1 MEIRQIE
8 HFLTVARHLNFT
20 TAATQL
26 NISQSTLSRQITAM
40 EKELNVLLFAR
51 DNRNV
56 RLTRCG
62 QYLYS
67 EYAQIYAHYLQVTDN
82 AKQIFQ
88 GFSGNIKVGVLEEI
102 TLEGRLQDILHSYHQ
117 EYPNQV
123 IDMQRGSFKALTDSL
138 TTMELDFIITF
149 FFDIS
154 NNAAFRYRII
164 EDAVHGIIVSGKN
177 PLARRK
183 TLRFSDLKEETFII
197 LSREDSPLASS
208 GAINHC
214 MAHGFY
220 PKLKFA
226 PNLDT
231 AMLWV
236 EAGLGLAFTYA
247 KSVAAYN
254 PSMTF
259 IPFSPDDAIA
269 ESKMVLA
276 WNCGNSNPAITN
288 FIQMLDHARK
298 E

>member
-8 HFLTVARHLNFT
+8 YFLTVARHLNFT

-40 EKELNVLLFAR
+40 EKELNLLLFVR

-56 RLTRCG
+56 ALTGCG
-62 QYLYS
+62 KYLYS
-67 EYAQIYAHYLQVTDN
+67 EYAQIYSHYLQITEN

-88 GFSGNIKVGVLEEI
+88 GFSGNIKIGVLEEI
-102 TLEGRLQDILHSYHQ
+102 TLEGALQDILHTYHH
-117 EYPNQV
+117 EYPGQV
-123 IDMQRGSFKALTDSL
+123 IDMQRGSFKALTNGL
-138 TTMELDFIITF
+138 TTMELDFIVTF

-154 NNAAFRYRII
+154 NNAAFQYRII
-164 EDAVHGIIVSGKN
+164 EDAVHGIIVSSKN
-177 PLARRK
+177 SLARRK
-183 TLRFSDLKEETFII
+183 SLQFTDLKDETFII

-259 IPFSPDDAIA
+259 IPFGSEDAIA

-276 WNCGNSNPAITN
+276 WNTRNSNPAIPN
-288 FIQMLDHARK
+288 FIQLLDARK
-298 E
+298 GK